1 MGPAQCAVHC
11 VRECLSQCNLVYEVQ
26 GSGPSQ
32 DCFLECTHNCIPQC
46 NSQTMGRA
54 QTTTNLNRGLVSSG
68 KSGVSTA
75 LESGAGVQASRK
87 GASNNE
93 AFQILADLYNEGSGT
108 DVNKDPLPTDESL
121 DMFGNPAAIS
131 TGVAANKL
139 IQPDLHA
146 ADLLKEPLQ
155 DTYLDPKVEGTS
167 VGGAEQPTEPNNFA
181 SALANSMHGKSL

>member
-1 MGPAQCAVHC
+1 
-11 VRECLSQCNLVYEVQ
+11 
-26 GSGPSQ
+26 
-32 DCFLECTHNCIPQC
+32 
-46 NSQTMGRA
+46 
-54 QTTTNLNRGLVSSG
+54 VSSG

-93 AFQILADLYNEGSGT
+93 AFQMLADLYNEGSGT
-108 DVNKDPLPTDESL
+108 DVNKDPLPADESL

-131 TGVAANKL
+131 TGVVANKL
-139 IQPDLHA
+139 ILPDLHA

-155 DTYLDPKVEGTS
+155 DAYLDPE
-167 VGGAEQPTEPNNFA
+167 VGGTTRVADAQQPTEPNNFA